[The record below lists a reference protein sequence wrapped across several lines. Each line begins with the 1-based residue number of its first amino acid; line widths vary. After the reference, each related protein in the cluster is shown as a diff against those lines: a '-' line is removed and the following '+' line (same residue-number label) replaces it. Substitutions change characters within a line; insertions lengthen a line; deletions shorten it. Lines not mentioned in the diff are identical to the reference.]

1 MCIFPRS
8 PVEFMKKNFRKNE
21 GVPKFNYGFPRNSG
35 YSRGNYV
42 QSLQR
47 RETSKLFPGISPEIV
62 AGPGQ
67 KLQPQ
72 PRIRMTQKFAP
83 FARAINASLEVS
95 SPTRLTK
102 SRKKKLTWKTAFP
115 RSAKQKSAI
124 FYAISSNNPTLFHTQ
139 TPSDF
144 AKELRALLSKNTFLE
159 ENAFPGVNSSGKTS
173 NLPVFQSPW
182 EGEANMLECENKAL
196 PLAKFGL
203 SWEIVQK

>member
-1 MCIFPRS
+1 MRGLFDIYWMTYDNCIKQFPKIITDNFHENVHFPTVS
-8 PVEFMKKNFRKNE
+8 CWIHEKNFRKNE

-102 SRKKKLTWKTAFP
+102 SRKKTNMKNSL
-115 RSAKQKSAI
+115 SAKC
-124 FYAISSNNPTLFHTQ
+124 Q
-139 TPSDF
+139 TKVSDF
-144 AKELRALLSKNTFLE
+144 LRHFFKQPNFVSYSNPFGFREGTARTSIKKHIFGGKRLSRCELLQ
-159 ENAFPGVNSSGKTS
+159 EN
-173 NLPVFQSPW
+173 
-182 EGEANMLECENKAL
+182 
-196 PLAKFGL
+196 
-203 SWEIVQK
+203 I